1 MMPFNRIL
9 NILLLDILIWL
20 NRGINKLYVYMSNYL
35 DYYDCI

>member
-20 NRGINKLYVYMSNYL
+20 NRGINRLYVYMYNYL